1 MEIVRWEM
9 EMADV
14 IEIKRSIKVQ
24 KNQRYVFLRQYIDV
38 SCVNRQCSRI
48 CGIQKNE
55 GLGLFCFTKVFTA
68 RKPSEFLFRT
78 IYNSK
83 RFLNL
88 SRDPVQKL

>member
-1 MEIVRWEM
+1 MYP
-9 EMADV
+9 A
-14 IEIKRSIKVQ
+14 SISNV
-24 KNQRYVFLRQYIDV
+24 V
-38 SCVNRQCSRI
+38 RI

-55 GLGLFCFTKVFTA
+55 ELGLFCFTKVFAA
-68 RKPSEFLFRT
+68 RKPSEFLFRPRT

>member
-9 EMADV
+9 EV
-14 IEIKRSIKVQ
+14 IEIQRSIKVQ

-38 SCVNRQCSRI
+38 SCVNRQCSPKLR
-48 CGIQKNE
+48 CTKNE
-55 GLGLFCFTKVFTA
+55 GLGLFCFTKVFAA
-68 RKPSEFLFRT
+68 RKPSEFLFRPRT

-83 RFLNL
+83 HFLNL